1 MIRVGTCSWT
11 EKSLIRSKEFY
22 PKGINTAE
30 ERLRYYSE
38 KFDVVEVDSSFYAIP
53 SEKTASLWTE
63 RTPPGFVFHIK
74 AFALLTGH
82 SADLKAVPPD
92 VRDLLP
98 IESLARNRVIVKE
111 KKPLEAAFRLFRAA
125 CEPLR
130 QAGKMGIVVFQ
141 YPPFLIYKK
150 QNFDYIL
157 FCRDMMEGF
166 RIGIEFRHGSWLTPD
181 NRDSV
186 FGFLREHQLT
196 YIAADEPQYGTL
208 ATVPFIPGITTDV
221 AYFRFH
227 GRNKENWLKRGL
239 DTSLRYDYLYPD
251 RELREFIPPLSSTN
265 QKAKVTYAM
274 FNNCH
279 GASATRNATRLK
291 EMVKTKDQI

>member
-11 EKSLIRSKEFY
+11 EKSLIQSKEFY
-22 PKGINTAE
+22 PKGVNAAE
-30 ERLRYYSE
+30 DRLRYYSE

-53 SEKTASLWTE
+53 SEKTVSLWAE
-63 RTPPGFVFHIK
+63 RTPPGFIFHIK

-82 SADLKAVPPD
+82 SADLKAVPPE

-98 IESLARNRVIVKE
+98 IESLAKNRVTVKE
-111 KKPLEAAFRLFRAA
+111 KKPLEAAFRLFKTA

-141 YPPFLIYKK
+141 YPPFVIHNK
-150 QNFDYIL
+150 QNLDYIL
-157 FCRDMMEGF
+157 FCREMMEGF
-166 RIGIEFRHGSWLTPD
+166 HIGIEFRHGSWLTPD

-186 FGFLREHQLT
+186 FHFLREHQLT
-196 YIAADEPQYGTL
+196 YIAADEPQYGTF
-208 ATVPFIPGITTDV
+208 ATVPFVPEVTSDI

-227 GRNKENWLKRGL
+227 GRNKETWLKKGL
-239 DTSLRYDYLYPD
+239 ETSLRYNYLYSEE
-251 RELREFIPPLSSTN
+251 ELREFIPALSSTDK
-265 QKAKVTYAM
+265 KAKVTYAM

-279 GASATRNATRLK
+279 GASATRNALRLK
-291 EMVKTKDQI
+291 EMVQTKDQI